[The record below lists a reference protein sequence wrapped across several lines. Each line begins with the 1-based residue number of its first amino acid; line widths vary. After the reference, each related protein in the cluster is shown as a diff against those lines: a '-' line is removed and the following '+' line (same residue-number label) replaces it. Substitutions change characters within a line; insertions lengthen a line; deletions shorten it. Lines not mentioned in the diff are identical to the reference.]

1 MTTLLIESVVEMSH
15 DKEAVVYTPSKTF
28 FWGYNFTWFY
38 FHKEKV
44 NNTLKKSDNFFVSFE
59 VLPSL
64 RLSFVQTNEK
74 YKERLKSKR

>member
-44 NNTLKKSDNFFVSFE
+44 NNTLKKFLCF
-59 VLPSL
+59 L
-64 RLSFVQTNEK
+64 RSTAIIAVEFCSNQWK
-74 YKERLKSKR
+74 I